1 MKTLYL
7 AGTLAA
13 LACTS
18 AFAQTT
24 TVSSDY
30 YVVRD
35 ATTKKCTIVDKKPTT
50 TTTTIVDNGTF
61 KTRTEAETGM
71 KTMKVCTEN

>member
-1 MKTLYL
+1 MKKFLISG
-7 AGTLAA
+7 ALAA
-13 LACTS
+13 FAITS
-18 AFAQTT
+18 AFAQTA
-24 TVSSDY
+24 TVSSEY

-61 KTRTEAETGM
+61 KTKTEAETGM
-71 KTMKVCTEN
+71 KTIKVCTEN

>member
-1 MKTLYL
+1 MKTLYI
-7 AGTLAA
+7 ASALAA
-13 LACTS
+13 LACGS

-35 ATTKKCTIVDKKPTT
+35 ATTKKCTIVDTKPTT
-50 TTTTIVDNGTF
+50 TTTNVQDQDGS
-61 KTRTEAETGM
+61 
-71 KTMKVCTEN
+71 